1 MSRKCK
7 KAEANPRLG
16 TVGGQAVLEGVM
28 MKSKTRIALTVRRMD
43 NNQVSVR
50 AKNYVSTRQKHKW
63 INIPILRG
71 IVNFVEM
78 MIMSFS
84 TLTESTE
91 MLGLDEEDATEK
103 QKAFTQK
110 LMSVMSFF
118 AVIIGVGLA
127 LFLFMFLPKWITD
140 WIQDWIGFKDA
151 VRSVFEGFLKIGI
164 FVSYIFLTS
173 LIKDIKRTYQYH
185 GAEHKSIF
193 CYESGE
199 ELTVENV
206 KKQRRFHPRCGTSFI
221 FVVLIIS
228 ILASALLYTF
238 VDFGE
243 NTWMRTL
250 ASLIM
255 LPFLVGI
262 SFEFIMYAGRHDN
275 VVTRILSAPGLW
287 MQRITT
293 REPDDGMIE
302 VAIISI
308 KTALIEEFPDFEPP
322 FDEGYD
328 INGKIKDYVKPEEKA
343 EEAMSAENTEG
354 DAE

>member
-1 MSRKCK
+1 MAKCK
-7 KAEANPRLG
+7 KAAANPRLG

-28 MKSKTRIALTVRRMD
+28 MKSKTRIALAVRRYD
-43 NNQVSVR
+43 NKEVNVHAR
-50 AKNYVSTRQKHKW
+50 PYVGVRQKHKW
-63 INIPILRG
+63 LNIPILRG
-71 IVNFVEM
+71 VVNFVEM

-118 AVIIGVGLA
+118 AVILGVALA
-127 LFLFMFLPKWITD
+127 MFLFMFLPKFITNY
-140 WIQDWIGFKDA
+140 IQDWLDFKDN
-151 VRSVFEGFLKIGI
+151 VRSVFEGVLKIGI
-164 FVSYIFLTS
+164 FVAYIFLTS
-173 LIKDIKRTYQYH
+173 LLKDIKRTYQYH

-199 ELTVENV
+199 ELNV
-206 KKQRRFHPRCGTSFI
+206 DNVRKQRRFHPRCGTSFI

-238 VDFGE
+238 VDFGD
-243 NTWMRTL
+243 NTLMRTL
-250 ASLIM
+250 AGLIM

-262 SFEFIMYAGRHDN
+262 SFEFIMYAGKHDN
-275 VVTRILSAPGLW
+275 ALTRILSAPGLW

-293 REPDDGMIE
+293 REPDDDMIE
-302 VAIISI
+302 VAIISL
-308 KTALIEEFPDFEPP
+308 KTALIEEFPGFEPP
-322 FDEGYD
+322 FEEGYD
-328 INGKIKDYVKPEEKA
+328 INGKIKDYKKPEPA
-343 EEAMSAENTEG
+343 EEVEG
-354 DAE
+354 KE